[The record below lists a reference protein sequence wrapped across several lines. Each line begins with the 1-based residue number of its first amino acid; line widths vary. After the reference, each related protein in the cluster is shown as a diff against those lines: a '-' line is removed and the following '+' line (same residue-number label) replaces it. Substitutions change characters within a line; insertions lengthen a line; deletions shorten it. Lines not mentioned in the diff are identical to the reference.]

1 MYRINGAK
9 SITPFPLHETM
20 RTAVS
25 LIFLLLIASSM
36 SALTTSAE
44 VTNDGSTIT
53 VTGTETWNASNP
65 IDLDLMVTDGA
76 SLFVDESTTVN
87 AGVTIT
93 VATGAS
99 LTLNGDL
106 MGSNLDAGL
115 LVYNATELHLDF
127 GDLSE
132 TGQVRI
138 NLDHVIPETAM
149 FNITI
154 GDETK
159 NAVGFDHVD
168 IPAPLDGTPLLV
180 EFHVYYFFATQIT
193 SVQALHSG
201 SGGTVVVD
209 AEDLNHT
216 AGSLKWNS
224 AAFTL
229 DVQGSLTIN
238 NAIIAGA
245 AITCAHTCDL
255 SNATL
260 TGSAPVHVLDGG
272 ALTVDSSL
280 IQGSRTDEDIIVNDA
295 AQISYTNS
303 NGTGG
308 QTDAWIRLLSQRSL
322 QTNAGNVTVHATGLG
337 YWGST
342 VDNLTDSNGHVN
354 FALSNHARI
363 VEWVDGNGDY
373 HQESAEV
380 LLTLSSNWGNFNTT
394 IVAPRTPTATAEVP
408 LPFISVKSIDLKAK
422 TGSIGSKVS
431 GDVVVENSG
440 TVAVTGVNFWCY
452 VGDELQDTT
461 QMTVSLQPGESKTV
475 YVSWYANSVGT
486 QALECRALVPNV
498 LKSITGDVTDIDGAT
513 SQDITWKVADEPEDQ
528 PLTIYAILVVIILIG
543 TYVVSNQASKKIAAQ
558 RREETAEVEEVSE
571 EKEYLEDDAVEPAS
585 SEEAV

>member
-9 SITPFPLHETM
+9 SITLSPLQETM

-36 SALTTSAE
+36 SALTASAE

-53 VTGTETWNASNP
+53 ITGTETWNASNP
-65 IDLDLMVTDGA
+65 IDLDMTVADGA
-76 SLFVDESTTVN
+76 SLFIDESTTVN

-93 VATGAS
+93 VATGGA
-99 LTLNGDL
+99 LILNGDL
-106 MGSNLDAGL
+106 MGSELDAGL
-115 LVYNATELHLDF
+115 LVYNATELHLNF

-154 GDETK
+154 GDETR
-159 NAVGFDHVD
+159 NAVGLDHVD
-168 IPAPLDGTPLLV
+168 IPAALNGTTLLV
-180 EFHVYYFFATQIT
+180 EFHIYYFFATQIT

-201 SGGTVVVD
+201 SGGTVVID
-209 AEDLNHT
+209 AEGLNHT

-229 DVQGSLTIN
+229 DVQGSFTMN
-238 NAIIAGA
+238 SAIIAGA
-245 AITCAHTCDL
+245 EISCAHTCDI

-272 ALTVDSSL
+272 ALTVDSSM

-322 QTNAGNVTVHATGLG
+322 QTNAGNITVHATGLG

-342 VDNLTDSNGHVN
+342 IDNLTDSNGHVN
-354 FALSNHARI
+354 FALSDQARI

-373 HQESAEV
+373 HQESAEI

-394 IVAPRTPTATAEVP
+394 IVAPRTPTATAQVP
-408 LPFISVKSIDLKAK
+408 LPYISVKSIDLKES

-431 GDVVVENSG
+431 GDVVVENTGS
-440 TVAVTGVNFWCY
+440 VAVTGVNFWCY
-452 VGDELQDTT
+452 VGEELQDTT
-461 QMTVSLQPGESKTV
+461 QMTVSLMPGESKTV

-498 LKSITGDVTDIDGAT
+498 LKSITGNITNTDGAT

-528 PLTIYAILVVIILIG
+528 PLTIYAILVGIVLVG
-543 TYVVSNQASKKIAAQ
+543 TYLFSNQASKKIAAQ
-558 RREETAEVEEVSE
+558 QRENAAVTEDSSE
-571 EKEYLEDDAVEPAS
+571 EKEYIEDDAVSPAS
-585 SEEAV
+585 DEAA

>member
-9 SITPFPLHETM
+9 SITLYPLQQTM

-36 SALTTSAE
+36 SALTASAE

-65 IDLDLMVTDGA
+65 IDLDMTVTDGA
-76 SLFVDESTTVN
+76 TLFVDESTTVN

-93 VATGAS
+93 VATGGS
-99 LTLNGDL
+99 LILNGDL
-106 MGSNLDAGL
+106 MGSELDAGL
-115 LVYNATELHLDF
+115 LVYNATELHLNF

-138 NLDHVIPETAM
+138 NFDHVIPETAM

-154 GDETK
+154 GDETRD
-159 NAVGFDHVD
+159 AVGFDHVD
-168 IPAPLDGTPLLV
+168 IPAPLNGTTLLV
-180 EFHVYYFFATQIT
+180 EFHIYYFFATQIT

-201 SGGTVVVD
+201 SGGTVVID
-209 AEDLNHT
+209 AEELNHT

-229 DVQGSLTIN
+229 DVQGSFTMN
-238 NAIIAGA
+238 SAIVAGA
-245 AITCAHTCDL
+245 EISCAHICEIN
-255 SNATL
+255 SATL

-272 ALTVDSSL
+272 ALTVDSSM

-322 QTNAGNVTVHATGLG
+322 QTNAGNITVHATGLG

-342 VDNLTDSNGHVN
+342 IDNLTDSNGHVN
-354 FALSNHARI
+354 FALSDQARI

-373 HQESAEV
+373 HQESAEI

-394 IVAPRTPTATAEVP
+394 IVAPRTPTATAQVP
-408 LPFISVKSIDLKAK
+408 LPYISVKSIDLKES

-431 GDVVVENSG
+431 GDVVVENTGS
-440 TVAVTGVNFWCY
+440 VAVTGVNFWCY
-452 VGDELQDTT
+452 VGEELQDTT
-461 QMTVSLQPGESKTV
+461 QMTVSLMPGESKTV

-498 LKSITGDVTDIDGAT
+498 LKSITGNITNTDGAT

-528 PLTIYAILVVIILIG
+528 PLTIYAILVGIVLVG
-543 TYVVSNQASKKIAAQ
+543 TYLFSNQASKKIAAQ
-558 RREETAEVEEVSE
+558 QRENAAVTEDSSE
-571 EKEYLEDDAVEPAS
+571 EKEYIEDDAVSPAS
-585 SEEAV
+585 DEAA

>member
-1 MYRINGAK
+1 
-9 SITPFPLHETM
+9 
-20 RTAVS
+20 
-25 LIFLLLIASSM
+25 M
-36 SALTTSAE
+36 SALTASAE

-65 IDLDLMVTDGA
+65 IDLDMTVTDGA
-76 SLFVDESTTVN
+76 TLFVDESTTVN

-93 VATGAS
+93 VATGGS
-99 LTLNGDL
+99 LILNGDL
-106 MGSNLDAGL
+106 MGSELDAGL
-115 LVYNATELHLDF
+115 LVYNATELHLNF

-138 NLDHVIPETAM
+138 NFDHVIPETAM

-154 GDETK
+154 GDETRD
-159 NAVGFDHVD
+159 AVGFDHVD
-168 IPAPLDGTPLLV
+168 IPAPLNGTTLLV
-180 EFHVYYFFATQIT
+180 EFHIYYFFATQIT

-201 SGGTVVVD
+201 SGGTVVID
-209 AEDLNHT
+209 AEELNHT

-229 DVQGSLTIN
+229 DVQGSFTMN
-238 NAIIAGA
+238 SAIIAGA
-245 AITCAHTCDL
+245 EISCAHICEIN
-255 SNATL
+255 NATL

-272 ALTVDSSL
+272 ALTVDSSM

-322 QTNAGNVTVHATGLG
+322 QTNAGNITVHATGLG

-342 VDNLTDSNGHVN
+342 IDNLTDSNGHVN
-354 FALSNHARI
+354 FALSDQARI

-373 HQESAEV
+373 HQESAEI

-394 IVAPRTPTATAEVP
+394 IVAPRTPTATAQVP
-408 LPFISVKSIDLKAK
+408 LPYISVKSIDLKES

-431 GDVVVENSG
+431 GDVVVENTGS
-440 TVAVTGVNFWCY
+440 VAVTGVNFWCY
-452 VGDELQDTT
+452 VGEELQDTT
-461 QMTVSLQPGESKTV
+461 QMTVSLMPGESKTV

-498 LKSITGDVTDIDGAT
+498 LKSITGNITNTDGAT

-528 PLTIYAILVVIILIG
+528 PLTIYAILVGIVLVG
-543 TYVVSNQASKKIAAQ
+543 TYLFSNQASKKIAAQ
-558 RREETAEVEEVSE
+558 QRENAAVTEDSSE
-571 EKEYLEDDAVEPAS
+571 EKEYIEDDAVSPAS
-585 SEEAV
+585 DEAA

>member
-1 MYRINGAK
+1 
-9 SITPFPLHETM
+9 M

-36 SALTTSAE
+36 SALTASAE

-65 IDLDLMVTDGA
+65 IDLDMTVTDGA
-76 SLFVDESTTVN
+76 TLFVDESTTVN

-93 VATGAS
+93 VATGGS
-99 LTLNGDL
+99 LILNGDL
-106 MGSNLDAGL
+106 MGSDLDAGL
-115 LVYNATELHLDF
+115 LVYNATELHLNF

-138 NLDHVIPETAM
+138 NFDHVIPETAM

-154 GDETK
+154 GDETRD
-159 NAVGFDHVD
+159 AVGFDHVD
-168 IPAPLDGTPLLV
+168 IPAPLNGTTLLV
-180 EFHVYYFFATQIT
+180 EFHIYYFFATQIT

-201 SGGTVVVD
+201 SGGTVVID
-209 AEDLNHT
+209 AEELNHT

-229 DVQGSLTIN
+229 DVQGSFTMN
-238 NAIIAGA
+238 SAIIAGA
-245 AITCAHTCDL
+245 EISCAHICEIN
-255 SNATL
+255 NATL

-272 ALTVDSSL
+272 ALTVDSSM

-322 QTNAGNVTVHATGLG
+322 QTNAGNITVHATGLG

-342 VDNLTDSNGHVN
+342 IDNLTDSNGHVN
-354 FALSNHARI
+354 FALSDQARI

-373 HQESAEV
+373 HQESAEI

-394 IVAPRTPTATAEVP
+394 IVAPRTPTATAQVP
-408 LPFISVKSIDLKAK
+408 LPYISVKSIDLKES

-431 GDVVVENSG
+431 GDVVVENTGS
-440 TVAVTGVNFWCY
+440 VAVTGVNFWCY
-452 VGDELQDTT
+452 VGEELQDTT
-461 QMTVSLQPGESKTV
+461 QMTVSLMPGESKTV

-498 LKSITGDVTDIDGAT
+498 LKSITGNITNTDGAT

-528 PLTIYAILVVIILIG
+528 PLTIYAILVGIVLVG
-543 TYVVSNQASKKIAAQ
+543 TYLFSNQASKKIAAQ
-558 RREETAEVEEVSE
+558 QRENAAVTEDSSE
-571 EKEYLEDDAVEPAS
+571 EKEYIEDDAVSPAS
-585 SEEAV
+585 DEAA

>member
-1 MYRINGAK
+1 MYRIDGAK
-9 SITPFPLHETM
+9 SIMLFPLEPTM

-36 SALTTSAE
+36 SALTASAE

-65 IDLDLMVTDGA
+65 IDLDMTVADGA
-76 SLFVDESTTVN
+76 SLFVDDSTTVN

-93 VATGAS
+93 VATGGS
-99 LTLNGDL
+99 LILNGDL
-106 MGSNLDAGL
+106 IGSELDAGL
-115 LVYNATELHLDF
+115 LVYNATELHLNF

-154 GDETK
+154 GDETR

-168 IPAPLDGTPLLV
+168 IPAPLNGTTLLV
-180 EFHVYYFFATQIT
+180 EFHIYYFFATQIT

-201 SGGTVVVD
+201 SGGTVIID
-209 AEDLNHT
+209 AENLNHT

-229 DVQGSLTIN
+229 DVQGSFTMN
-238 NAIIAGA
+238 SAIIAGA
-245 AITCAHTCDL
+245 AISCAQTCDI
-255 SNATL
+255 SNSTL

-272 ALTVDSSL
+272 SLMVDSSM

-342 VDNLTDSNGHVN
+342 TDNFTDSNGHVN
-354 FALSNHARI
+354 FALSNNARI

-373 HQESAEV
+373 HQESAEI

-394 IVAPRTPTATAEVP
+394 IVAPRTPTATAQVP
-408 LPFISVKSIDLKAK
+408 LPYISVKSIDLKEN

-431 GDVVVENSG
+431 GDVVVENTG

-461 QMTVSLQPGESKTV
+461 QMTVSLLPGESKTV

-498 LKSITGDVTDIDGAT
+498 LKSITGDVTNTDGAT
-513 SQDITWKVADEPEDQ
+513 SQDITWKVVDEPEDQ
-528 PLTIYAILVVIILIG
+528 PLTIYAILVGIVLVG

-558 RREETAEVEEVSE
+558 QR
-571 EKEYLEDDAVEPAS
+571 
-585 SEEAV
+585 EEAVVTEESGEGKDHIDDATFVPTSDKTV

>member
-9 SITPFPLHETM
+9 SITLYPLQQTM

-36 SALTTSAE
+36 SALTASAE

-65 IDLDLMVTDGA
+65 IDLDMTVTDGA
-76 SLFVDESTTVN
+76 TLFVDESTTVN

-93 VATGAS
+93 VATGGS
-99 LTLNGDL
+99 LILNGDL
-106 MGSNLDAGL
+106 MGSELDAGL
-115 LVYNATELHLDF
+115 LVYNATELHLNF

-138 NLDHVIPETAM
+138 NFDHVIPETAM

-154 GDETK
+154 GDETRD
-159 NAVGFDHVD
+159 AVGFDHVD
-168 IPAPLDGTPLLV
+168 IPAPLNGTTLLV
-180 EFHVYYFFATQIT
+180 EFHIYYFFATQIT

-201 SGGTVVVD
+201 SGGTVVID
-209 AEDLNHT
+209 AEELNHT

-229 DVQGSLTIN
+229 DVQGSFTMN
-238 NAIIAGA
+238 SAIIAGA
-245 AITCAHTCDL
+245 EISCAHICEIN
-255 SNATL
+255 NATL

-272 ALTVDSSL
+272 ALTVDSSM

-322 QTNAGNVTVHATGLG
+322 QTNAGNITVHATGLG

-342 VDNLTDSNGHVN
+342 IDNLTDSNGHVN
-354 FALSNHARI
+354 FALSDQARI

-373 HQESAEV
+373 HQESAEI

-394 IVAPRTPTATAEVP
+394 IVAPRTPTATAQVP
-408 LPFISVKSIDLKAK
+408 LPYISVKSIDLKES

-431 GDVVVENSG
+431 GDVVVENTGS
-440 TVAVTGVNFWCY
+440 VAVTGVNFWCY
-452 VGDELQDTT
+452 VGEELQDTT
-461 QMTVSLQPGESKTV
+461 QMTVSLMPGESKTV

-498 LKSITGDVTDIDGAT
+498 LKSITGNITNTDGAT

-528 PLTIYAILVVIILIG
+528 PLTIYAILVGIVLVG
-543 TYVVSNQASKKIAAQ
+543 TYLFSNQASKKIAAQ
-558 RREETAEVEEVSE
+558 QRENAAVTEDSSE
-571 EKEYLEDDAVEPAS
+571 EKEYIEDDAVSPAS
-585 SEEAV
+585 DEAA

>member
-9 SITPFPLHETM
+9 SITLYPLQQIM

-36 SALTTSAE
+36 SALTASAE

-65 IDLDLMVTDGA
+65 IDLDMTVTDGA
-76 SLFVDESTTVN
+76 TLFVDESTTVN

-93 VATGAS
+93 VATGGS
-99 LTLNGDL
+99 LILNGDL
-106 MGSNLDAGL
+106 MGSELDAGL
-115 LVYNATELHLDF
+115 LVYNATELHLNF

-138 NLDHVIPETAM
+138 NFDHVIPETAM

-154 GDETK
+154 GDETRD
-159 NAVGFDHVD
+159 AVGFDHVD
-168 IPAPLDGTPLLV
+168 IPAPLNGTTLLV
-180 EFHVYYFFATQIT
+180 EFHIYYFFATQIT

-201 SGGTVVVD
+201 SGGTVVID
-209 AEDLNHT
+209 AEELNHT

-229 DVQGSLTIN
+229 DVQGSFTMN
-238 NAIIAGA
+238 SAIIAGA
-245 AITCAHTCDL
+245 EISCAHICEIN
-255 SNATL
+255 NATL

-272 ALTVDSSL
+272 ALTVDSSM

-322 QTNAGNVTVHATGLG
+322 QTNAGNITVHATGLG

-342 VDNLTDSNGHVN
+342 IDNLTDSNGHVN
-354 FALSNHARI
+354 FALSDQARI

-373 HQESAEV
+373 HQESAEI

-394 IVAPRTPTATAEVP
+394 IVAPRTPTATAQVP
-408 LPFISVKSIDLKAK
+408 LPYISVKSIDLKES

-431 GDVVVENSG
+431 GDVVVENTGS
-440 TVAVTGVNFWCY
+440 VAVTGVNFWCY
-452 VGDELQDTT
+452 VGEELQDTT
-461 QMTVSLQPGESKTV
+461 QMTVSLMPGESKTV

-498 LKSITGDVTDIDGAT
+498 LKSITGNITNTDGAT

-528 PLTIYAILVVIILIG
+528 PLTIYAILVGIVLVG
-543 TYVVSNQASKKIAAQ
+543 TYLFSNQASKKIAAQ
-558 RREETAEVEEVSE
+558 QRENAAVTEDSSE
-571 EKEYLEDDAVEPAS
+571 EKEYIEDDAVSPAS
-585 SEEAV
+585 DEAA

>member
-1 MYRINGAK
+1 
-9 SITPFPLHETM
+9 M

-36 SALTTSAE
+36 SALTASAE

-65 IDLDLMVTDGA
+65 IDLDMTVTDGA
-76 SLFVDESTTVN
+76 TLFVDESTTVN

-93 VATGAS
+93 VATGGS
-99 LTLNGDL
+99 LILNGDL
-106 MGSNLDAGL
+106 MGSELDAGL
-115 LVYNATELHLDF
+115 LVYNATELHLNF

-138 NLDHVIPETAM
+138 NFDHVIPETAM

-154 GDETK
+154 GDETRD
-159 NAVGFDHVD
+159 AVGFDHVD
-168 IPAPLDGTPLLV
+168 IPAPLNGTTLLV
-180 EFHVYYFFATQIT
+180 EFHIYYFFATQIT

-201 SGGTVVVD
+201 SGGTVVID
-209 AEDLNHT
+209 AEELNHT

-229 DVQGSLTIN
+229 DVQGSFTMN
-238 NAIIAGA
+238 SAIIAGA
-245 AITCAHTCDL
+245 EISCAHICEIN
-255 SNATL
+255 NATL

-272 ALTVDSSL
+272 ALTVDSSM

-322 QTNAGNVTVHATGLG
+322 QTNAGNITVHATGLG

-342 VDNLTDSNGHVN
+342 IDNLTDSNGHVN
-354 FALSNHARI
+354 FALSDQARI

-373 HQESAEV
+373 HQESAEI

-394 IVAPRTPTATAEVP
+394 IVAPRTPTATAQVP
-408 LPFISVKSIDLKAK
+408 LPYISVKSIDLKES

-431 GDVVVENSG
+431 GDVVVENTGS
-440 TVAVTGVNFWCY
+440 VAVTGVNFWCY
-452 VGDELQDTT
+452 VGEELQDTT
-461 QMTVSLQPGESKTV
+461 QMTVSLMPGESKTV

-498 LKSITGDVTDIDGAT
+498 LKSITGNITNTDGAT

-528 PLTIYAILVVIILIG
+528 PLTIYAILVGIVLVG
-543 TYVVSNQASKKIAAQ
+543 TYLFSNQASKKIAAQ
-558 RREETAEVEEVSE
+558 QRENAAVTEDSSE
-571 EKEYLEDDAVEPAS
+571 EKEYIEDDAVSPAS
-585 SEEAV
+585 DEAA

>member
-9 SITPFPLHETM
+9 SITLYPLQQIM

-36 SALTTSAE
+36 SALTASAE

-65 IDLDLMVTDGA
+65 IDLDMTVTDGA
-76 SLFVDESTTVN
+76 TLFVDESTTVN

-93 VATGAS
+93 VATGGS
-99 LTLNGDL
+99 LILNGDL
-106 MGSNLDAGL
+106 MGSELDAGL
-115 LVYNATELHLDF
+115 LVYNATELHLNF

-138 NLDHVIPETAM
+138 NFDHVIPETAM

-154 GDETK
+154 GDETRD
-159 NAVGFDHVD
+159 AVGFDHVD
-168 IPAPLDGTPLLV
+168 IPAPLNGTTLLV
-180 EFHVYYFFATQIT
+180 EFHIYYFFATQIT

-201 SGGTVVVD
+201 SGGTVVID
-209 AEDLNHT
+209 AEELNHT

-229 DVQGSLTIN
+229 DVQGSFTMN
-238 NAIIAGA
+238 SAIIEGA
-245 AITCAHTCDL
+245 EISCAHICEIN
-255 SNATL
+255 NATL

-272 ALTVDSSL
+272 ALTVDSSM

-322 QTNAGNVTVHATGLG
+322 QTNAGNITVHATGLG

-342 VDNLTDSNGHVN
+342 IDNLTDSNGHVN
-354 FALSNHARI
+354 FALSDQARI

-373 HQESAEV
+373 HQESAEI

-394 IVAPRTPTATAEVP
+394 IVAPRTPTATAQVP
-408 LPFISVKSIDLKAK
+408 LPYISVKSIDLKES

-431 GDVVVENSG
+431 GDVVVENTGS
-440 TVAVTGVNFWCY
+440 VAVTGVNFWCY
-452 VGDELQDTT
+452 VGEELQDTT
-461 QMTVSLQPGESKTV
+461 QMTVSLMPGESKTV

-498 LKSITGDVTDIDGAT
+498 LKSITGNITNTDGAT

-528 PLTIYAILVVIILIG
+528 PLTIYAILVGIVLVG
-543 TYVVSNQASKKIAAQ
+543 TYLFSNQASKKIAAQ
-558 RREETAEVEEVSE
+558 QRENAAVTEDSSE
-571 EKEYLEDDAVEPAS
+571 EKEYIEDDAVSPAS
-585 SEEAV
+585 DEAA